1 MTKNMERILKQERL
15 EKKLTLDDITRT
27 LKIRKD
33 HIRQFEKK
41 IPESLDV
48 YKLGYLRSY
57 AKYLNVDINDYIED
71 LKEKAAI
78 AIRGKQDTSKNKIFK
93 TIKTPAGIITIILSI
108 IGLIL
113 SIMFLGVMDKEKLS
127 ISHEQS
133 NLKQNEPTINT
144 PNKARFSVD
153 KKGPYDYLVSGIG
166 SDNEINIV
174 ARVNTTFTM
183 TDPAKNKIVSRG
195 VVRTGERLFIPK
207 DQDSKN
213 FTSLLIK
220 TNVPDAFD
228 VQQIIEDK

>member
-1 MTKNMERILKQERL
+1 MTKSMEKILKQERL
-15 EKKLTLDDITRT
+15 EKKLTLDDITRA

-57 AKYLNVDINDYIED
+57 AKYLNVDINDYIKD

-113 SIMFLGVMDKEKLS
+113 SIMFLGVIDKKKLS
-127 ISHEQS
+127 VSHDQS
-133 NLKQNEPTINT
+133 NLKQNEPAIST

-153 KKGPYDYLVSGIG
+153 KKGPYGYLVSGIG
-166 SDNEINIV
+166 SDNEINII
-174 ARVNTTFTM
+174 ASVNTTFTM
-183 TDPAKNKIVSRG
+183 IDPAKNKIVSRG
-195 VVRTGERLFIPK
+195 AVRTGEQLFIPK
-207 DQDSKN
+207 DQDSKI